1 MFQQL
6 WMLHQYP
13 IMGAAHQKRE
23 EFNLKEIF
31 MARYTGPRARI
42 CRRLEFPVFESPK
55 FGNIRK
61 NYPPGQQ
68 GQGRRGKLSNYGIQ
82 LREKQRIKYLYGVLE
97 KQFRNYFKKAV
108 AKMGPTG
115 HNLLIMLESRMDNTV
130 YRLGLAPT
138 RSSARQLVNH
148 RHFLVNNHI
157 VNIPS
162 AQLAQGDVIQVRDK
176 SKKLEIFQESMRTVQ
191 GDNPR
196 PWLTLDK
203 AKLTGIFDSVPERD
217 EIEEPVEEQLVVE
230 LYSK

>member
-1 MFQQL
+1 
-6 WMLHQYP
+6 
-13 IMGAAHQKRE
+13 
-23 EFNLKEIF
+23 
-31 MARYTGPRARI
+31 MARYTGPRAKI

-61 NYPPGQQ
+61 NYPPGQH
-68 GQGRRGKLSNYGIQ
+68 GQSRRRKLSNYGLQ

-108 AKMGPTG
+108 GNTGPTG
-115 HNLLIMLESRMDNTV
+115 HNLLIMLESRLDNTI

-138 RSSARQLVNH
+138 RRSARQLINH
-148 RHFLVNNHI
+148 KHFTVNNRI

-162 AQLAQGDVIQVRDK
+162 FLLDSGDIVQVRDK
-176 SKKLEIFQESMRTVQ
+176 SKRLESFQESMRRVD
-191 GDNPR
+191 GDHPM

-203 AKLTGIFDSVPERD
+203 AKLRGVFDSKPERD
-217 EIEEPVEEQLVVE
+217 QIIEPIEEQMVVE